1 MRILVPFLA
10 FAACVAAPVAPDNV
24 LIDMGQIDTA
34 TDGRC
39 FANDVASAVIET
51 VTIQE
56 VDQPELRD
64 ADGTITR
71 PASFRTITRQQ
82 IVRERTDIRFETI
95 CPQNYTAEF
104 VTTLQWALKARGI
117 YAGAINGTLDA
128 QTGAAIQRFQRRS
141 GPDPQLLAIETA
153 RTLGIAALS
162 RARLN
167 AG

>member
-1 MRILVPFLA
+1 MRILVPFRAL
-10 FAACVAAPVAPDNV
+10 AACVTAPVAPDNV
-24 LIDMGQIDTA
+24 LIDMGQIETA
-34 TDGRC
+34 TDGRF

-128 QTGAAIQRFQRRS
+128 QTGAVIQKFQRRS
-141 GPDPQLLAIETA
+141 GPDTQLLAIETA

-162 RARLN
+162 RAQLN

>member
-10 FAACVAAPVAPDNV
+10 LAACVAAPVAPDNV
-24 LIDMGQIDTA
+24 LIDMGQIETA

-104 VTTLQWALKARGI
+104 VTTLQWALKRG
-117 YAGAINGTLDA
+117 ASMPAQSMEPWMPKPVPRSKNSSGALAPIHSFWRMK
-128 QTGAAIQRFQRRS
+128 QR
-141 GPDPQLLAIETA
+141 GP
-153 RTLGIAALS
+153 LGLS
-162 RARLN
+162 RYPAPS
-167 AG
+167 

>member
-1 MRILVPFLA
+1 M
-10 FAACVAAPVAPDNV
+10 
-24 LIDMGQIDTA
+24 
-34 TDGRC
+34 
-39 FANDVASAVIET
+39 ASAVIET

-104 VTTLQWALKARGI
+104 VTTLRWAL
-117 YAGAINGTLDA
+117 
-128 QTGAAIQRFQRRS
+128 
-141 GPDPQLLAIETA
+141 
-153 RTLGIAALS
+153 
-162 RARLN
+162 
-167 AG
+167 